1 MKTSTFERAMVQN
14 AYTTPL
20 RHEQLGGAHCPQC
33 SRLGHAC
40 TGHSNQLGSTAHSI
54 GGTAVGLAII
64 IGAVVTGYKSTKES
78 TMRRTNKVLKVAT
91 IATAAFA
98 AGGFAQR
105 Y

>member
-20 RHEQLGGAHCPQC
+20 RHEQLG
-33 SRLGHAC
+33 HAC
-40 TGHSNQLGSTAHSI
+40 TTPHSHQMGSTVHSV
-54 GGTAVGLAII
+54 GGTLVGLVIVASAVG
-64 IGAVVTGYKSTKES
+64 VGYKSTKPS
-78 TMRRTNKVLKVAT
+78 TMRRTSKVLKVAAL
-91 IATAAFA
+91 ATAAFT

>member
-20 RHEQLGGAHCPQC
+20 RHEQLG
-33 SRLGHAC
+33 HAC
-40 TGHSNQLGSTAHSI
+40 TTPHSHQMGSTAHSI

-64 IGAVVTGYKSTKES
+64 GAAIGVGYKSTKPS
-78 TMRRTNKVLKVAT
+78 TTQRTSKIIKVAT

>member
-20 RHEQLGGAHCPQC
+20 RHEQLG
-33 SRLGHAC
+33 HAC
-40 TGHSNQLGSTAHSI
+40 TTPHSHQMGSTAHSI
-54 GGTAVGLAII
+54 GGTAVGLAVI

-78 TMRRTNKVLKVAT
+78 TMRRTSKVLKVAA
-91 IATAAFA
+91 IATAAFT
-98 AGGFAQR
+98 AGGYAQR

>member
-20 RHEQLGGAHCPQC
+20 RHEQLG
-33 SRLGHAC
+33 HAC
-40 TGHSNQLGSTAHSI
+40 TTPHSHQMGSTAHSI

-64 IGAVVTGYKSTKES
+64 MGAVVTGYKSTKES
-78 TMRRTNKVLKVAT
+78 TMRRTNKVLKVAA
-91 IATAAFA
+91 IATAAFT
-98 AGGFAQR
+98 AGGYAQR

>member
-20 RHEQLGGAHCPQC
+20 RHEQLG
-33 SRLGHAC
+33 HAC
-40 TGHSNQLGSTAHSI
+40 TTPHSHQMGSTANSI

-64 IGAVVTGYKSTKES
+64 VGAVVTGYKSTKAS
-78 TMRRTNKVLKVAT
+78 TMRRTNKVLKVAA
-91 IATAAFA
+91 IATAAFT
-98 AGGFAQR
+98 AGGYAQR